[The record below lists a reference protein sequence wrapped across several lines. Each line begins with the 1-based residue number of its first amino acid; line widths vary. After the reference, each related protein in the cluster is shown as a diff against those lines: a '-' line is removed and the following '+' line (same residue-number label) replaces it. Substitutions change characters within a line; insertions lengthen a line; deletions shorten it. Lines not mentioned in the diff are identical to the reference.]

1 VKSVASGLF
10 EAAPDCK
17 TQWNEYFHGAS
28 RLDVQLVGVA
38 YVSHFV
44 INYSLRIF
52 ASWNAIGI
60 ECRICALLLLCSVEL
75 KLSFCLIKRP
85 SVKVCRGV

>member
-1 VKSVASGLF
+1 MKSVASELF

-17 TQWNEYFHGAS
+17 TQWNEYFHGGS

-38 YVSHFV
+38 YVSRFV

-52 ASWNAIGI
+52 ASWNAIRM
-60 ECRICALLLLCSVEL
+60 EFRIFALPLMCSVEL
-75 KLSFCLIKRP
+75 KLPFCLSNP
-85 SVKVCRGV
+85 L